1 QGPVEIGTV
10 RLWRLAMGAGVPARL
25 MGMPTGPRPA
35 SSVAI
40 TAGGV
45 ALRSITETL
54 LSGTS
59 FFGSAASSF
68 MLEDMSANDSS
79 GAIATFCGGPP
90 TPEGALSSPTAL
102 GGGTPGSSM
111 VTVSSAGFGGTVF
124 TPLTSTAL
132 ASLAETASCAAASDG
147 NNGPIR
153 RAAASPL
160 AREM

>member
-1 QGPVEIGTV
+1 M
-10 RLWRLAMGAGVPARL
+10 RGAFPFRSITLIVSISPAL
-25 MGMPTGPRPA
+25 
-35 SSVAI
+35 SVAI

-54 LSGTS
+54 LSGAS

-68 MLEDMSANDSS
+68 MLEDMSVIDSS
-79 GAIATFCGGPP
+79 GAIATFCGGP
-90 TPEGALSSPTAL
+90 TTLEGALSSPTTL
-102 GGGTPGSSM
+102 GGETPRSMM

-147 NNGPIR
+147 NNGTIR
-153 RAAASPL
+153 RAAASQL
-160 AREM
+160 TREM